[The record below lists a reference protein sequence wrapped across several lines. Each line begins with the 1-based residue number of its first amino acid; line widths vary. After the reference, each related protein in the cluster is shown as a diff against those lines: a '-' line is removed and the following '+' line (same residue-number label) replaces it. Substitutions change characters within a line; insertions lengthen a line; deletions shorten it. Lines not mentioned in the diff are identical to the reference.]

1 MSQSVRKKSIFLSEE
16 SERWIVVTTQPY
28 ESYQSSDV
36 KSVKWTESINASIL
50 NLKSILASALPDF
63 TNEEW
68 SIIFSIIKRKTK
80 LREAVENQINFLA
93 FKKYD
98 ISEDIKDFSFLL
110 NSKQECERANLLA
123 QKIHSMTKVEQ
134 LSILYFL
141 QVFLLDEWTDWEVA
155 RIVEQVKQ
163 ELYE

>member
-1 MSQSVRKKSIFLSEE
+1 MSGSLRKKAIFLSEE

-28 ESYQSSDV
+28 GSLDA
-36 KSVKWTESINASIL
+36 KSVKWTESVNASIL

-68 SIIFSIIKRKTK
+68 AIIFLIIKGKTK
-80 LREAVENQINFLA
+80 LREAIENHTNFLA
-93 FKKYD
+93 FEKYD
-98 ISEDIKDFSFLL
+98 ISDDILMFNFLL
-110 NSKQECERANLLA
+110 DAKQQCEAKSLVQR
-123 QKIHSMTKVEQ
+123 IHTMTKVER

-141 QVFLLDEWTDWEVA
+141 QVFLLDEWVDWEVA

>member
-1 MSQSVRKKSIFLSEE
+1 MSASLRKKAIFLSEA

-28 ESYQSSDV
+28 GSVEA
-36 KSVKWTESINASIL
+36 KSVKWTESVNASIM

-68 SIIFSIIKRKTK
+68 EIIFLIIKGKTK
-80 LREAVENQINFLA
+80 LREAVENHTNFLA
-93 FKKYD
+93 FEKYD
-98 ISEDIKDFSFLL
+98 ISEDILMFNFLL
-110 NSKQECERANLLA
+110 DAKQQCEAAKLLA
-123 QKIHSMTKVEQ
+123 QKISAMTKVEQ

-141 QVFLLDEWTDWEVA
+141 QVYLLDQWVDWKVS
-155 RIVEQVKQ
+155 RIVEQVKE

>member
-28 ESYQSSDV
+28 KSYQSSDV

-50 NLKSILASALPDF
+50 NLKSILASAFPDF

-68 SIIFSIIKRKTK
+68 EIIFLIIKRKSK
-80 LREAVENQINFLA
+80 LREAVENHINFLG
-93 FKKYD
+93 FERYD
-98 ISEDIKDFSFLL
+98 ISEDILMFNFLL
-110 NSKQECERANLLA
+110 DAKQQCEAAKLLA
-123 QKIHSMTKVEQ
+123 QKIRAMTKVEQ
-134 LSILYFL
+134 LSILYCL
-141 QVFLLDEWTDWEVA
+141 KVFLLDEWTGWEVA
-155 RIVEQVKQ
+155 RIVEQIKE